1 MTRGVTYKY
10 RKQRLGLQVAHSSSV
25 DGCFPD
31 SEAAAVGRRR
41 NVARIHTVEHA
52 RVALGVLQHASRG
65 FRRSGDFRSSLQR
78 AKRRVRSYVRKI
90 TFHLV

>member
-52 RVALGVLQHASRG
+52 RVALGVLQHASSGFWRG
-65 FRRSGDFRSSLQR
+65 NEL
-78 AKRRVRSYVRKI
+78 
-90 TFHLV
+90 